1 MDFYA
6 YFWGVIKYLLPA
18 MIFIIA
24 VWVSPNAFLLLLSII
39 WILSSILLTIFV
51 EDPGNGKRNYTN

>member
-24 VWVSPNAFLLLLSII
+24 VWVSPNAFLLLLSIV
-39 WILSSILLTIFV
+39 WILSSILLTVFV
-51 EDPGNGKRNYTN
+51 EDSGNGKRNYTS

>member
-39 WILSSILLTIFV
+39 WILSSILLTVFV
-51 EDPGNGKRNYTN
+51 EDSGNGKRNYTN